1 MENGLVIVTP
11 VFNDWESFRVL
22 AGELS
27 EMAAKHDLTIR
38 ILAVDDGSSVRIGEE
53 PLDAGNL
60 EAVEIIRLVC
70 NLGHQRAIAIGLVEA
85 SKMTDIEGVVVMDC
99 DGEDRVED
107 IPSLLMEA
115 RDNEGSLVVA
125 TRASRSEGLKFRTF
139 YAIYKRLFLTLVGT
153 RIDFGNFAFIP
164 KESLGPLVHS
174 AGIWNH
180 LAASV
185 CRSRLPFIRKPCP
198 RGHRYAGQSKM
209 NFASLLIH
217 GLGAM
222 SVYVDVVLVRL
233 IASISLFVV
242 ALLGAISVTMIIR
255 LTTDLAIP
263 GWATNAIGILTIML
277 LLSFI
282 FVFTAVFMVLNLRTM
297 KTVIP
302 AIDGPH
308 YIDNRVAHSN
318 RGARND

>member
-1 MENGLVIVTP
+1 MEKRVVVVTP
-11 VFNDWESFRVL
+11 VFNDWESFRIL
-22 AGELS
+22 AS
-27 EMAAKHDLTIR
+27 EISGLAAKHDLRIR
-38 ILAVDDGSSVRIGEE
+38 ILAVDDGSSARIE
-53 PLDAGNL
+53 PDPLAAENL

-85 SKMTDIEGVVVMDC
+85 NKMTDISGVVVMDC

-107 IPSLLMEA
+107 IAALLHEA
-115 RDNEGSLVVA
+115 SSNMGSIVVA

-139 YAIYKRLFLTLVGT
+139 YAIYKRLFVTLVGT

-185 CRSRLPFIRKPCP
+185 CRSRLPFIRRPCP

-209 NFASLLIH
+209 NFASLLVH

-233 IASISLFVV
+233 IMSISLFVV

-255 LTTDLAIP
+255 LMTDLAVP

-282 FVFTAVFMVLNLRTM
+282 FVFTAIFMVLNLRTM

-302 AIDGPH
+302 AIDGPS
-308 YIDNRVAHSN
+308 YIHNRVSHPHL
-318 RGARND
+318 GAEDD